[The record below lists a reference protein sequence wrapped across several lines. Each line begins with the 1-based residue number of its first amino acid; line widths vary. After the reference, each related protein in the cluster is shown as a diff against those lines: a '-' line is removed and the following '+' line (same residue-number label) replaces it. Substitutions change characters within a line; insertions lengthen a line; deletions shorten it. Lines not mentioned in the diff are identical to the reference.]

1 MDPPT
6 RQASSK
12 STYLTT
18 RHVPLFRLTGS
29 SLSPINSVAPSPMVN
44 TKGDFSIT
52 EMRVKFYLIASQAP
66 LGGYLPDPLRQL
78 LSPVATE
85 VMSKIMG
92 RNHTKIPEGL
102 IICVQACLFGYLYV
116 VLQNSNAFTDL
127 MCRRMKMVGSVQEL
141 INYPVSIYLPA
152 HLCLLYLVRIF

>member
-66 LGGYLPDPLRQL
+66 LGGFLL

-85 VMSKIMG
+85 VMSKIVG

-116 VLQNSNAFTDL
+116 VLQNSNAL
-127 MCRRMKMVGSVQEL
+127 HGSGSFL
-141 INYPVSIYLPA
+141 LALRPLPPPPHRLQPTA
-152 HLCLLYLVRIF
+152 AQSQV